1 MLMWPTDDSE
11 DSDMFGEEGDED
23 SSTKSGRLEENRT
36 NLEKEL
42 GEKTFMKAYSIIQVR
57 LQDSVW
63 ICHQFRAL
71 FIVAHN

>member
-1 MLMWPTDDSE
+1 
-11 DSDMFGEEGDED
+11 MFGEEGDED

-57 LQDSVW
+57 RQDSV
-63 ICHQFRAL
+63 
-71 FIVAHN
+71 